1 VIGWIPEM
9 LLPKKGVFSRLIP
22 GHQVEGA
29 GDLLVG
35 TLLKEKSVFAVVFGY
50 FVRSGQEMKAGVDGQ
65 VRRRRAR
72 SAADPLDPMRS
83 SSWGHRELRKKHYWR
98 LLEAC

>member
-1 VIGWIPEM
+1 
-9 LLPKKGVFSRLIP
+9 
-22 GHQVEGA
+22 
-29 GDLLVG
+29 
-35 TLLKEKSVFAVVFGY
+35 
-50 FVRSGQEMKAGVDGQ
+50 MKAGVDGQ

-83 SSWGHRELRKKHYWR
+83 SSCGHRELRKKHYWW